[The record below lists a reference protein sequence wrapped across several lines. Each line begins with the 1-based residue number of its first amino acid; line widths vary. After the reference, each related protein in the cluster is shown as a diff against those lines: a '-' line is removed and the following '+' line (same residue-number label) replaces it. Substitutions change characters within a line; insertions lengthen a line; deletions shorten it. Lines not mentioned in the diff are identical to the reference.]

1 MSTNNNKGNKI
12 EKCCNTFQTLEK
24 IQSQVFHIKC
34 NNQLSDSIVNYFT
47 LAIGFFMFGCI
58 YAEIIFSENIKYYFY
73 GNLIIAGIAQ
83 SLLGIYDWH
92 KGKSLSVLINISFGL
107 LFISWFIKYILLENG
122 EIEKDDNIY
131 EGALYII
138 WCLLT
143 VVIIIAVKNKG
154 VLYSLDYLAVTV
166 GFVFMI
172 VDKYGHQNWI
182 KKTYGYTFIV
192 AGGLFWITGLL
203 RLMNTTLFKNTVKL
217 VKE

>member
-1 MSTNNNKGNKI
+1 MSTNNNKGNKK
-12 EKCCNTFQTLEK
+12 ENFSNTYQTLEK
-24 IQSQVFHIKC
+24 IQKQVFHIKC
-34 NNQLSDSIVNYFT
+34 NNQLSDSIINYFT

-58 YAEIIFSENIKYYFY
+58 YAQIIYSDEIKYYFY

-107 LFISWFIKYILLENG
+107 LFISWFIKYILFEKG
-122 EIEKDDNIY
+122 EIEKEDNIY
-131 EGALYII
+131 EGAFYIM
-138 WCLLT
+138 WCFIT
-143 VVIIIAVKNKG
+143 VIIIIAVKNKG

-182 KKTYGYTFIV
+182 KKTYGYSFIV

-203 RLMNTTLFKNTVKL
+203 RLMNTTLFKNTFKL